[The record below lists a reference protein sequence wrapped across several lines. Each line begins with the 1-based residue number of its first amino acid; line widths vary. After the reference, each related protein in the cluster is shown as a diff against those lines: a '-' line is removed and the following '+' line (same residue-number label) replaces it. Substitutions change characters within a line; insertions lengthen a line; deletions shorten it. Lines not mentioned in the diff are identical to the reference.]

1 MKIQDSANRLTGTRI
16 RERRL
21 GLGLRQ
27 SHLAAQVGISPAYL
41 NLIEHNKRKIGG
53 KLLGDLARILQ
64 VESGELSTGAEA
76 ALIGLLS
83 ASAARHPTKNAELD
97 RVEELVGRFPGW
109 TRVLAAQHG
118 RIRELERLVDA
129 LSDRLTHD
137 PHLAANLHEVLST
150 VTAIRSA
157 VSILS
162 GEDNLDRDWQA
173 RFLRNVDEDSD
184 RLTRS
189 AQGLV
194 SFLEGDQKED
204 DAHLSPQQELT
215 EFLQAHQMFFP
226 DLEEDKGQVG
236 DLIANEPAL
245 QSDAARALAHRWLDR
260 YLKDASALPLRAFA
274 ADWQKTGHDPVA
286 VAARYNSSVAAVL
299 RRASG
304 LAGAALGEVAGLV
317 ICDGSG
323 TLTTRYQTPGFP
335 IPRFGAACP
344 RWPLFQ
350 ALTQPSHPIRVQ
362 VKTPGDRQQVFTCLA
377 TSEPTFP
384 EGINGP
390 AVHEA
395 TMLIL
400 PAPPDPTPGQK
411 PLSVG
416 PGCRVCPRAA
426 CPARREMSLLA
437 LEGDVG
443 LSQ

>member
-1 MKIQDSANRLTGTRI
+1 MKIQDSASRLTGTRI

-53 KLLGDLARILQ
+53 KLLGDLARSLQ
-64 VESGELSTGAEA
+64 VESGDLSTGAEA

-83 ASAARHPTKNAELD
+83 AAAARYPAKKAELD

-109 TRVLAAQHG
+109 ANVLAAQHG

-162 GEDNLDRDWQA
+162 GEDTLERDWQA
-173 RFLRNVDEDSD
+173 RFLRNVAEDSD

-194 SFLEGDQKED
+194 SFLEGGQQEG
-204 DAHLSPQQELT
+204 DAHLSPQQEVT

-226 DLEEDKGQVG
+226 SLEEGRG
-236 DLIANEPAL
+236 RIADVIAAAPAL
-245 QSDAARALAHRWLDR
+245 QSDAAAALADRWLNR
-260 YLKDASALPLRAFA
+260 YLKDAQALPLQAFA
-274 ADWQKTGHDPVA
+274 ADWQASNFDPLA
-286 VAARYNSSVAAVL
+286 IAARFHTDVAAVL
-299 RRASG
+299 RRAAG
-304 LAGAALGEVAGLV
+304 LAGAGLGAVAGLV

-323 TLTTRYQTPGFP
+323 TLTTRYEIPGFP

-350 ALTQPSHPIRVQ
+350 ALTQPSRPIRAQ
-362 VKTPGDRQQVFTCLA
+362 VHTPGDHQQVFTCLA

-384 EGINGP
+384 EGLDGP

-400 PAPPDPTPGQK
+400 PAPADPAPRQK
-411 PLSVG
+411 PLLVG

-437 LEGDVG
+437 LENNDG